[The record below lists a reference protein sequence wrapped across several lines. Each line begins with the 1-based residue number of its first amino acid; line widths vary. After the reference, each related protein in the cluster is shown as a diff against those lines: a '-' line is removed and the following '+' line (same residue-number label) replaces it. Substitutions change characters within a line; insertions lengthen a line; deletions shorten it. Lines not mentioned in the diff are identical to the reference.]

1 MKTLKEV
8 YENHDEL
15 PFVHPKYEK
24 ELCQKP
30 IPKRNM
36 IRTEEGLLPG
46 HVIMLWRI
54 QFGTYTTENPHH
66 KYFYTTYGIDAE
78 KELNWLIENNYVAV
92 NSAFQSLPHLSALQL
107 KEFLK
112 EKGVSGLSK
121 MKRLD
126 LENQI
131 AISYNEE
138 SLGKCFDLRS
148 YSLLPKGQAVLD
160 KYPEIIEK
168 HPQKKY

>member
-1 MKTLKEV
+1 MKTIKEV
-8 YENHDEL
+8 YRNHQEM
-15 PFVHPKYEK
+15 PFVLPKYEK

-36 IRTEEGLLPG
+36 IRTKEGLLPG
-46 HVIMLWRI
+46 HIIMIWRI
-54 QFGTYTTENPHH
+54 HFGTYTTENPHH

-78 KELNWLIENNYVAV
+78 KELSWLIANNYVAIDT
-92 NSAFQSLPHLSALQL
+92 AFMSLPHLSALQL

-112 EKGVSGLSK
+112 EKGVVGLSK
-121 MKRLD
+121 MKRQE
-126 LENQI
+126 LEEQI
-131 AISYNEE
+131 ASVYDES

-148 YSLLPKGQAVLD
+148 YRILPKGQAILD
-160 KYPEIIEK
+160 KYPEIIGK